1 MAAAGSCRACGVEL
15 REGARFCD
23 RCGAPAGVESRP
35 AEYKQA
41 ILFADVVRSMDI
53 AARVGPER
61 LREIMADLV
70 NTSAAVIERSG
81 GTLNSYTGDGLMAL
95 FGAPAAL
102 EDHAFRACLAAL
114 DIQHAAEALAA
125 EVMRRDGVTLRLRI
139 GINSGQVI
147 AGEIRSSPGSYTAVG
162 DQVGMAQRMES
173 VAPAGGVMLS
183 EASARLVEGRAELG
197 DPELVRIKGAG
208 DPAPARRLLGVAPG
222 GRTGRHEATLIGR
235 EREMDWLT
243 GMFNQTL
250 RGAGRA
256 VCVVGPPGIGKS
268 RLIGEIATIAVTRGT
283 KVFSTFCQ
291 SHTGSIPFYAVS
303 GLLRAVFEVDELD
316 AASARERVRA
326 RLPGADTEDL
336 VLLDD
341 LLGIRDGA
349 DELPV
354 VDPEA
359 RRRRLA
365 RLVDSAVGSL
375 SRPAVYVVED
385 VHWVDDV
392 SESMFVELMSALAG
406 TSALVL
412 ITHRPEY
419 EVRSAASRNPR

>member
-1 MAAAGSCRACGVEL
+1 
-15 REGARFCD
+15 
-23 RCGAPAGVESRP
+23 
-35 AEYKQA
+35 
-41 ILFADVVRSMDI
+41 
-53 AARVGPER
+53 
-61 LREIMADLV
+61 
-70 NTSAAVIERSG
+70 
-81 GTLNSYTGDGLMAL
+81 
-95 FGAPAAL
+95 
-102 EDHAFRACLAAL
+102 
-114 DIQHAAEALAA
+114 
-125 EVMRRDGVTLRLRI
+125 
-139 GINSGQVI
+139 
-147 AGEIRSSPGSYTAVG
+147 
-162 DQVGMAQRMES
+162 MAQRMES

-197 DPELVRIKGAG
+197 DPELVRIKGAD

-375 SRPAVYVVED
+375 SRPAVYVVGVCALCRLAD
-385 VHWVDDV
+385 VHASVCV
-392 SESMFVELMSALAG
+392 ALMSALAG

-419 EVRSAASRNPR
+419 RGALSRVAESEVIVLAPLDGSQGSALTAALLGTDPSTAGLAMQIAERAAGNPFFAEEIVSSVPRAQHTRGPARRVCVPARHRRSDGARDRAGHHRDTHRPAWCRARSRTLNIAAVIGSRFNAEPARRCAQRSGVGRPGGCRADRGAGWTQVGTNKRSDIR

>member
-1 MAAAGSCRACGVEL
+1 MT
-15 REGARFCD
+15 
-23 RCGAPAGVESRP
+23 
-35 AEYKQA
+35 

-125 EVMRRDGVTLRLRI
+125 EVMRRERQPHSGLRI

-147 AGEIRSSPGSYTAVG
+147 AGEISSSPGSYTAVG
-162 DQVGMAQRMES
+162 DQVGIAQRMES

-183 EASARLVEGRAELG
+183 EASARLVEGRADLG
-197 DPELVRIKGAG
+197 DPELVRIKGAD

-222 GRTGRHEATLIGR
+222 GRTGRHKATLIGR

-268 RLIGEIATIAVTRGT
+268 RLIGEIAAIAVTRGT
-283 KVFSTFCQ
+283 MVFSTFCQ
-291 SHTGSIPFYAVS
+291 SHTGNIPSTRCRGCCGQSSGSTSLTQPPHVNGLEHGCPVPTPRISYYWTICSASGMAPTSCQWSI
-303 GLLRAVFEVDELD
+303 R
-316 AASARERVRA
+316 RH
-326 RLPGADTEDL
+326 GA
-336 VLLDD
+336 
-341 LLGIRDGA
+341 GGWCG
-349 DELPV
+349 
-354 VDPEA
+354 
-359 RRRRLA
+359 
-365 RLVDSAVGSL
+365 LVDSAVGSL

-392 SESMFVELMSALAG
+392 SESMFVELMSALAA

-412 ITHRPEY
+412 ITYRPEY
-419 EVRSAASRNPR
+419 RGGAPLAPRTPM

>member
-1 MAAAGSCRACGVEL
+1 
-15 REGARFCD
+15 
-23 RCGAPAGVESRP
+23 
-35 AEYKQA
+35 
-41 ILFADVVRSMDI
+41 
-53 AARVGPER
+53 
-61 LREIMADLV
+61 
-70 NTSAAVIERSG
+70 
-81 GTLNSYTGDGLMAL
+81 
-95 FGAPAAL
+95 
-102 EDHAFRACLAAL
+102 
-114 DIQHAAEALAA
+114 
-125 EVMRRDGVTLRLRI
+125 
-139 GINSGQVI
+139 
-147 AGEIRSSPGSYTAVG
+147 
-162 DQVGMAQRMES
+162 
-173 VAPAGGVMLS
+173 MLS
-183 EASARLVEGRAELG
+183 EANARLVEGRAELG

-222 GRTGRHEATLIGR
+222 GRTGRHEAAMIGR

-243 GMFNQTL
+243 RMFNQTL

-291 SHTGSIPFYAVS
+291 SHTGNIPFYAVS

-326 RLPGADTEDL
+326 RLPGADADDL

-354 VDPEA
+354 ADPEA

-365 RLVDSAVGSL
+365 RLGRFRRRVAQQARGVRGRGCALGRRCQRIHVRRVDVRARRDVCACADHLPPGVP
-375 SRPAVYVVED
+375 RCAQPRRGIRGDCACPA
-385 VHWVDDV
+385 
-392 SESMFVELMSALAG
+392 
-406 TSALVL
+406 
-412 ITHRPEY
+412 
-419 EVRSAASRNPR
+419 